1 MSASASRSGSRKGKT
16 AAGSSSVSHKGQ
28 ADRAV
33 SSHTVDSDYMETLQ
47 QQMKSEAKSSSGPA
61 FMSKKKKS
69 ARVVTEEAVDA
80 DELKAAMAAALA
92 EGGDSDHSDAD
103 DSGDDE
109 GAEGGKAAGKATG
122 GKGGAAAA
130 AASGKTRLIRR
141 ADESAEQ
148 YKARLKSEMKRRKIE
163 RKKAARSE
171 VIKAQMARAHEE
183 ALERRA
189 AKQREH
195 QQRVAKEKQAKLE
208 KLERAK
214 ALEGLTNKEKR
225 AQKHLWA
232 QADAKRDADEATAA
246 AATTSAG
253 SSSSSAVATPAAST
267 KKGKVAAAAGAPA
280 AAESSAGATTDV
292 ALPAHSAW
300 DPYNL
305 HPAILR
311 ALLIDLKF
319 TAPTPIQEAVLLPA
333 IRDWKDV
340 SAAAT
345 TGSGKTLAFG
355 LPIIHRLLM
364 LQEAPG
370 WTDPRRMQ
378 ALILT
383 PTREL
388 ALQIVT
394 HLEAV
399 ARYATPAIRV
409 AAVVGGMAAD
419 KQKRVL
425 EKKRPAVL
433 VATPGRLWELIHEA
447 GLQHLSSAYYLRF
460 LVLDEA
466 DRMVDFG
473 HFPELEKILTFIDR
487 NSSPESLTRTVRSA
501 VEAFDG
507 FEMLDDDEEEGD
519 KDVTAEA
526 AAAAAEEAAATAK
539 SGKRASKVSALINKQ
554 GKVSLPKESDID
566 WDSFLTEEEVF
577 KQQGRKMPKE
587 TSAGQNK
594 QQQTTENVRTHSR
607 RLAVCCCTLLSASP
621 VLTARC
627 PPFCICLRLCECS

>member
-16 AAGSSSVSHKGQ
+16 AAGSSSGSHKDK
-28 ADRAV
+28 ADRP
-33 SSHTVDSDYMETLQ
+33 SSSNTVDSDYLETLQ
-47 QQMKSEAKSSSGPA
+47 QQMKSETKSSGPA
-61 FMSKKKKS
+61 FLSKKKKS
-69 ARVVTEEAVDA
+69 PRIVTEEAVDA
-80 DELKAAMAAALA
+80 DELKAAMAAAMA
-92 EGGDSDHSDAD
+92 EGGDSDHSDDGAD
-103 DSGDDE
+103 ASGDEDDAA
-109 GAEGGKAAGKATG
+109 GGKAQGKAAGGKA
-122 GKGGAAAA
+122 GAAS
-130 AASGKTRLIRR
+130 ASGKSRLIRR

-232 QADAKRDADEATAA
+232 QADAKRDADEATV
-246 AATTSAG
+246 AATTSAESA
-253 SSSSSAVATPAAST
+253 SSSTVATPAASQ
-267 KKGKVAAAAGAPA
+267 KKGKAAAAAAVPA
-280 AAESSAGATTDV
+280 ATESSATADV
-292 ALPAHSAW
+292 PLPAHSAW

-305 HPAILR
+305 HPSILR
-311 ALLIDLKF
+311 ALLLDLKF

-388 ALQIVT
+388 ALQIVS

-409 AAVVGGMAAD
+409 AAVVGGMAVD

-425 EKKRPAVL
+425 EKKRPAVI

-526 AAAAAEEAAATAK
+526 AAAAAEETAK
-539 SGKRASKVSALINKQ
+539 SGKRAAKVAALINKP
-554 GKVSLPKESDID
+554 GKVSLAKEADID

-587 TSAGQNK
+587 TSAGQSEK
-594 QQQTTENVRTHSR
+594 MQQ
-607 RLAVCCCTLLSASP
+607 
-621 VLTARC
+621 
-627 PPFCICLRLCECS
+627 